1 MPGTSLL
8 EDILE
13 VVHASEVLH
22 EFITV
27 AKDGAA
33 HMASLAWLL
42 LADVLAALNL
52 VVSHG
57 D

>member
-1 MPGTSLL
+1 MGIL
-8 EDILE
+8 EDVLE

-22 EFITV
+22 EFGLLRE
-27 AKDGAA
+27 DCAA

-42 LADVLAALNL
+42 LANVLAALNL
-52 VVSHG
+52 VVAHS